1 MLPFFRKIRYQLARE
16 NQFLK
21 YSRYAIGEIVLV
33 VFGILIA
40 LYINNWNEARKER
53 EFELEMLKEVSNSLN
68 KDRAYLDMIKRR
80 NEIKEKGLQSML
92 SMIESGEDYPDS
104 VLLKTY
110 NEALTRLS
118 FSYNTGGYES
128 IKSVGLDKIS
138 DERIRAGLIE
148 LYESSLPVTTQIMT
162 YFMKY
167 QDDNQDMIGLH
178 NALWE
183 LTVVN
188 VSDENKKILSKPKSE
203 FFLTQPELIQRMKI
217 EQDIM
222 SFNKMH
228 IRNLE
233 YMVDEGIKLVESEL
247 NNP

>member
-1 MLPFFRKIRYQLARE
+1 MLPFFRKTRYRLAKE

-21 YSRYAIGEIVLV
+21 YSRYAIGEIILV
-33 VFGILIA
+33 VIGILIA

-53 EFELEMLKEVSNSLN
+53 KFELEMLKEVSNSLN
-68 KDRAYLDMIKRR
+68 KDKAYLEMIKHR
-80 NEIKEKGLQSML
+80 NEVKEKGLQSML
-92 SMIESGEDYPDS
+92 RMMESGEDYPDS

-110 NEALTRLS
+110 NAALTRLA

-138 DERIRAGLIE
+138 NESIRAGLIE
-148 LYESSLPVTTQIMT
+148 LYESSLPVITGIMN
-162 YFMKY
+162 YFMEY
-167 QDDNQDMIGLH
+167 QDANQDMIGLH

-183 LTVVN
+183 LTVID
-188 VSDENKKILSKPKSE
+188 VSDNNKKIISKPKSAS
-203 FFLTQPELIQRMKI
+203 FLKQPELIQRMKI

-233 YMVDEGIKLVESEL
+233 RTVNEGIKLVEIDL
-247 NNP
+247 KNP